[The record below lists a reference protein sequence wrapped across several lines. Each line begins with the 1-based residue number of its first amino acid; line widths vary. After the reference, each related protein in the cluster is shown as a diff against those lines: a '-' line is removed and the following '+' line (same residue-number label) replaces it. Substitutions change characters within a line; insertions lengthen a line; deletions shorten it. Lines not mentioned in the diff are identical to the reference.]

1 MKSCTIVQCGKN
13 QTVGEAIVR
22 CSECY
27 FKRKIQAVGQVFTS
41 QDSSDAVSLSQVP
54 AFVRGGGPSAFVK
67 SRHRK
72 ELDEDAS
79 HALHTKAGGEK
90 IFRRRTGNDET
101 NFAGSVWV
109 QIGWRPTHKKR
120 EGGAEIL
127 QIWARA
133 YGALKI
139 SIWSY
144 FHASA
149 SVKGSTDVKT
159 GLTTWSYSH
168 QWSL

>member
-1 MKSCTIVQCGKN
+1 MGQMKSG
-13 QTVGEAIVR
+13 AIVR
-22 CSECY
+22 CTVLLPWREPNSWGSNCTHRECY

-101 NFAGSVWV
+101 NFAGSV
-109 QIGWRPTHKKR
+109 
-120 EGGAEIL
+120 
-127 QIWARA
+127 
-133 YGALKI
+133 
-139 SIWSY
+139 
-144 FHASA
+144 
-149 SVKGSTDVKT
+149 
-159 GLTTWSYSH
+159 
-168 QWSL
+168 